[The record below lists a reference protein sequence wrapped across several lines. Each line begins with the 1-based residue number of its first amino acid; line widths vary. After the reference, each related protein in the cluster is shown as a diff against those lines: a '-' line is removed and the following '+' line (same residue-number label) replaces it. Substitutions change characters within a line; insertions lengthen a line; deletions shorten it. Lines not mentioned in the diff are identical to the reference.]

1 MLIATFRTFDM
12 QRDHGEG
19 TAAETGHFEFAL
31 HVDRKLID
39 KDSAP
44 RAFIM
49 HLIAQTAANL
59 CKQHQLP
66 LFLWT
71 AEIDP
76 RVCSLT
82 NLPALVDF
90 K

>member
-1 MLIATFRTFDM
+1 MLIATFRSFDM

-19 TAAETGHFEFAL
+19 TGAETGFYEFAL
-31 HVDRKLID
+31 HFERKLID
-39 KDSAP
+39 RDPEP
-44 RAFIM
+44 RSFIM
-49 HLIAQTAANL
+49 RLIAQTAADLVASHN
-59 CKQHQLP
+59 LP

-76 RVCSLT
+76 RVCALT